1 MDAFGT
7 VKWFNDTKGY
17 GFIEPDD
24 GGGDVFAHH
33 TAIQMEGYRTLKQGA
48 RVIYEPFI
56 GPKGNQAQNIRSVD
70 PVRPR
75 SSATAP
81 LRDAAENTD

>member
-7 VKWFNDTKGY
+7 VKWFNDSKGY

-24 GGGDVFAHH
+24 GSGDVFAHH

-48 RVIYEPFI
+48 RVIYEMVI
-56 GPKGNQAQNIRSVD
+56 GDKGHQAQNIRCVD

-75 SSATAP
+75 ATQATP
-81 LRDAAENTD
+81 AENPVER